1 MIYHTFFCMNGY
13 FEPKTLKHVDI
24 HNIHYSIEKHRFA
37 MVARSVVI
45 HCHYGPFFPSTST
58 VTIRTLYRYTTTCTR
73 WCFQMSSCS
82 FFISMKIYITII
94 CYESVVSQI
103 ILSWAY
109 QLTHITQVF
118 LDFFTPKNPKDPPI
132 PVTRY
137 ASPQAG
143 WGRNVVLGFFNRWSL
158 E

>member
-1 MIYHTFFCMNGY
+1 MICPTFLLAILS
-13 FEPKTLKHVDI
+13 PKHVDI
-24 HNIHYSIEKHRFA
+24 HCNSIEKHRFA

-94 CYESVVSQI
+94 CYDCLLFSEI
-103 ILSWAY
+103 ISTNPY
-109 QLTHITQVF
+109 HTDFSGFVYTQKQRVHF
-118 LDFFTPKNPKDPPI
+118 RFIPKI
-132 PVTRY
+132 PAVTRY

-143 WGRNVVLGFFNRWSL
+143 WGRNVVLGFFNPWSL
-158 E
+158 A